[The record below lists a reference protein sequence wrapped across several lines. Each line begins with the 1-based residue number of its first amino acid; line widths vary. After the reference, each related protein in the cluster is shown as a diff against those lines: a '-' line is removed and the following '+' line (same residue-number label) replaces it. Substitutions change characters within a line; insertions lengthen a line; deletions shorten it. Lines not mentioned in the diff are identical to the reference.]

1 MEELVYSRNSWT
13 DKFLGLSEYIA
24 SWSKDPSTKVGAVI
38 TSHNNEIV
46 SIGYNGL
53 PRKVQDTPDRLN
65 NRDVKYKMIVHAE
78 RNALLFAKRDL
89 TDCVIYTW
97 PFGPCPVCAG
107 MIIQSGINTVVF
119 PGTTNPRWFDDIELS
134 KKMFEEAG
142 INFVQV

>member
-53 PRKVQDTPDRLN
+53 PRKVQDTPERLN

-97 PFGPCPVCAG
+97 PFGPCPACAG